1 MENFKKID
9 SKIDLIRTQ
18 EDILAYW
25 KKNKIFEKSMAKGN
39 KTAVFYDGPPFPTGK
54 PHHGTLM
61 MSLVKDL
68 IARQKTMTGLSVPR
82 TWGWDCH
89 GLPLETMAESELG
102 ISGKADIEKF
112 GIGKFNDKCKS
123 IVTGATETWRP
134 YVEKAARWCE
144 YDNAYMT
151 LKTDYMESVLWAFKT
166 AYNKGLIYKDYRV
179 TPYCWRCETGLSVS
193 DTRESDSTREKQD
206 PWVIVKFK
214 STLPDTYFL
223 AWTTTPWTLIS
234 NTALAVNPEMDY
246 GFYKVGNE
254 TFIASVGAQSRYE
267 KIFGK
272 VEPIKV
278 VKGKELVGLTYEPVF
293 DYYKKLFSVSPN
305 RAWRV
310 IVADHV
316 DDTSG
321 VGIVHMAPAFGEE
334 DFIAAKKADIGLVNP
349 VDAKGRFDKKISD
362 FAGRQVQEANQDII
376 RHLKKEGKH
385 VADGTLVHNYPHCWR
400 CREPLIYRAI
410 DAWYFAVTKIK
421 KDLLKQADKITWVP
435 ETIKEGRF
443 GNW

>member
-223 AWTTTPWTLIS
+223 
-234 NTALAVNPEMDY
+234 
-246 GFYKVGNE
+246 
-254 TFIASVGAQSRYE
+254 
-267 KIFGK
+267 
-272 VEPIKV
+272 
-278 VKGKELVGLTYEPVF
+278 
-293 DYYKKLFSVSPN
+293 
-305 RAWRV
+305 
-310 IVADHV
+310 
-316 DDTSG
+316 
-321 VGIVHMAPAFGEE
+321 
-334 DFIAAKKADIGLVNP
+334 
-349 VDAKGRFDKKISD
+349 
-362 FAGRQVQEANQDII
+362 
-376 RHLKKEGKH
+376 
-385 VADGTLVHNYPHCWR
+385 
-400 CREPLIYRAI
+400 
-410 DAWYFAVTKIK
+410 
-421 KDLLKQADKITWVP
+421 
-435 ETIKEGRF
+435 
-443 GNW
+443 